1 MRLVL
6 LHNIYYL
13 FIFCIIDGIGN
24 IMDSLINPYW
34 ATGDV
39 VQHESGYIKLYLT
52 LKSESYFAQ
61 PTPPPPPWMQF
72 VTNNIIIIIK
82 FMQPG
87 E

>member
-13 FIFCIIDGIGN
+13 FIFSIIDGIGN

-61 PTPPPPPWMQF
+61 PTPPPPPPWMQF
-72 VTNNIIIIIK
+72 VTNTNITI
-82 FMQPG
+82 
-87 E
+87 